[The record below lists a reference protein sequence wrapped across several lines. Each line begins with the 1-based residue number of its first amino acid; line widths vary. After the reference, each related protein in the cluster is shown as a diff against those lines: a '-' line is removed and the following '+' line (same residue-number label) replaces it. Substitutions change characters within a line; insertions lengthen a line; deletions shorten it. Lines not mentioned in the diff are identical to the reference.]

1 MNLPWMLSQNPFTSR
16 RKVAPP
22 DGQHYRELASKLIE
36 LAALCRFVG
45 ARRELSKLAASLR
58 GGLISSTAVAAR
70 ESS

>member
-1 MNLPWMLSQNPFTSR
+1 MLSQNPFTSR

-45 ARRELSKLAASLR
+45 ARSELSKLAASF
-58 GGLISSTAVAAR
+58 AR
-70 ESS
+70 RADLLDGRCR